1 MIRVYI
7 ALGSNPAQ
15 PLQQVKAA
23 LEALEHLPRTR
34 LVTCSSFYRTKPLG
48 PQNQPDFLNAVVAL
62 DTLLPP
68 EQLLDH
74 TRAIERNQGRVR
86 RMNAGAAHARS
97 GHHAVRRQGDPYR
110 APDGAALR
118 PERARIHALPAGGNR
133 PRPDFPRWRAAR
145 QLPQARAGKRHGAV
159 APAKTKS

>member
-7 ALGSNPAQ
+7 ALGSNLAQ
-15 PLQQVKAA
+15 PLQQVNAA

-74 TRAIERNQGRVR
+74 
-86 RMNAGAAHARS
+86 
-97 GHHAVRRQGDPYR
+97 RRQLLRQVVYR
-110 APDGAALR
+110 QATCR
-118 PERARIHALPAGGNR
+118 
-133 PRPDFPRWRAAR
+133 R
-145 QLPQARAGKRHGAV
+145 QQQQDQRQR
-159 APAKTKS
+159 

>member
-7 ALGSNPAQ
+7 ALGSNLAQ
-15 PLQQVKAA
+15 PLQQVNAA

-74 TRAIERNQGRVR
+74 TGGVVLCRVTQR
-86 RMNAGAAHARS
+86 
-97 GHHAVRRQGDPYR
+97 Y
-110 APDGAALR
+110 
-118 PERARIHALPAGGNR
+118 
-133 PRPDFPRWRAAR
+133 
-145 QLPQARAGKRHGAV
+145 
-159 APAKTKS
+159 

>member
-7 ALGSNPAQ
+7 ALGSNLAQ

-74 TRAIERNQGRVR
+74 TQAIERNQGRVR
-86 RMNAGAAHARS
+86 KDERWGPRTPRS

-110 APDGAALR
+110 ASDGAALR

-133 PRPDFPRWRAAR
+133 P
-145 QLPQARAGKRHGAV
+145 
-159 APAKTKS
+159 

>member
-1 MIRVYI
+1 MLSTTGTIRRRAARVNA
-7 ALGSNPAQ
+7 ALAAGHRVKKGHNDPRLYRAGQQLAQ

-74 TRAIERNQGRVR
+74 TGR
-86 RMNAGAAHARS
+86 
-97 GHHAVRRQGDPYR
+97 
-110 APDGAALR
+110 
-118 PERARIHALPAGGNR
+118 
-133 PRPDFPRWRAAR
+133 
-145 QLPQARAGKRHGAV
+145 
-159 APAKTKS
+159 